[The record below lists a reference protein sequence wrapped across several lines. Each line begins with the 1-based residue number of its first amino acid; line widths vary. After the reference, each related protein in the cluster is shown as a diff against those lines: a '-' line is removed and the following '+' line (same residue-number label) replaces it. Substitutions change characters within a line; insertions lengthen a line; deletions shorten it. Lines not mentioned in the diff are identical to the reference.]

1 VRRYSSHRAAGALTF
16 RPVSAKEQRA
26 YDAVERLG
34 IALVYP
40 IANEREPPSLWY
52 ALHPKT
58 KMRWSWDDGADDRVV
73 ELWHLRN
80 EMAASGDVA
89 YGKWFRG
96 RATFFALD
104 VFHAMLTR
112 LAEQGD
118 VFAGLPHEAREILDL
133 LRERSPMSTKE
144 LRAAAGL
151 QGKPFEGIWTHAMK
165 ALWSRLLVV
174 GVGEVED
181 GAFPSLAVS
190 ATEMA
195 FEDLWNART
204 EAPPAAKRRL
214 EDTLARTPAFA
225 KSFRRVLADM
235 RARPVHAEDDF

>member
-1 VRRYSSHRAAGALTF
+1 MDESRAWN
-16 RPVSAKEQRA
+16 
-26 YDAVERLG
+26 AVEKLG
-34 IALVYP
+34 IVLVYP

-52 ALHPKT
+52 ELHPRT
-58 KMRWSWDDGADDRVV
+58 KMRWDWDAGADDRVV

-96 RATFFALD
+96 RATFFSLD
-104 VFHAMLTR
+104 VFHAMLG
-112 LAEQGD
+112 AICDAGD
-118 VFAGLPHEAREILDL
+118 PFAGLPRESREILDL

-144 LRAAAGL
+144 LRAEAGL
-151 QGKPFEGIWTHAMK
+151 QGKAFEGIFTHAMK
-165 ALWSRLLVV
+165 TLWSRLLVV

-195 FEDLWNART
+195 FEDIWAARR
-204 EAPPAAKRRL
+204 APPPEARAKL
-214 EDTLARTPAFA
+214 DATLARTPAFA
-225 KSFRRVLADM
+225 RAFRRVM
-235 RARPVHAEDDF
+235 RELHTPVVEDAL

>member
-1 VRRYSSHRAAGALTF
+1 MDESRAWN
-16 RPVSAKEQRA
+16 
-26 YDAVERLG
+26 AVEKLG

-40 IANEREPPSLWY
+40 IANERMPPSLWY
-52 ALHPKT
+52 ELHPRT
-58 KMRWSWDDGADDRVV
+58 KMRWDWNEGADDRVV

-80 EMAASGDVA
+80 EMAKSGDVA

-104 VFHAMLTR
+104 VFHAMLGA
-112 LAEQGD
+112 LHEAGD
-118 VFAGLPHEAREILDL
+118 VMRGLPRESLEILEL
-133 LRERSPMSTKE
+133 LAERSPMSTKE

-151 QGKPFEGIWTHAMK
+151 TGKPFEGIFTHAMK

-190 ATEMA
+190 ATELA
-195 FEDLWNART
+195 FEDIWAARKT
-204 EAPPAAKRRL
+204 PSREQRDKLDAAF
-214 EDTLARTPAFA
+214 ARTPAFA
-225 KSFRRVLADM
+225 KHFAKTLREL
-235 RARPVHAEDDF
+235 